1 MTNSRVMNEK
11 MSKNNKKERK
21 VNPFHNR
28 GKISQRYL
36 YTAHSVIYQKKAFEN
51 SNKKLILFLK
61 NTEGISVWNFF
72 NIPQMI
78 M

>member
-1 MTNSRVMNEK
+1 MKNCLRIIKKSEK
-11 MSKNNKKERK
+11 LTLFTIEAK
-21 VNPFHNR
+21 FL
-28 GKISQRYL
+28 RYL
-36 YTAHSVIYQKKAFEN
+36 YTAHSVIYQKKAYEN

-61 NTEGISVWNFF
+61 NSEGISVWNFF